1 MIVADAGEKKAR
13 VFLTDKV
20 FKVGLMIASKGSNV
34 WIGACTMKIFTAV
47 IYGFSRCLSPG

>member
-34 WIGACTMKIFTAV
+34 
-47 IYGFSRCLSPG
+47 